1 MLNLLGLLC
10 SLELHFEPFSIDEI
24 QLKNGGLQQTIKAGC
39 DESKLV
45 KKTSPPNNSME
56 KPAMA

>member
-1 MLNLLGLLC
+1 MKGYGRSNKRKNVR
-10 SLELHFEPFSIDEI
+10 LE
-24 QLKNGGLQQTIKAGC
+24 QTIKAGC